1 MTDFLDSL
9 KADLLDRRLLPILA
23 LLGVAL
29 VAALG
34 YLVLGGGST
43 AATPPAV
50 RPIAHAPAGI
60 AVSQTPA
67 NPAQAAAETTSGS
80 SAQRHGYAHDPFNA
94 LPVAA
99 KQASSTAVVSS
110 SRSGAPATS
119 GTPST
124 TSTKSGS
131 GATPKSAPQPAAPTK
146 PSAPHRA
153 TTVYKVS
160 VVFGALP
167 VVAPPQGVQ
176 LTPFQNLRLL
186 TPLPS
191 AQQPLIVFRGVT
203 LGGKSASFTVVG
215 EVLLHGNA
223 RCLPSTSQCQ
233 EINLKT
239 GQVEQLEYLAASG
252 QVVTYELRILD
263 IAATKASSAGLRR
276 IQRGVSKPGGAV
288 LLGAGLVAI
297 PELRYSSVP
306 GVLVYLG
313 HPAHSARAH
322 AALQRRHRG

>member
-1 MTDFLDSL
+1 VNDFLNSL

-34 YLVLGGGST
+34 YLVVGGGST
-43 AATPPAV
+43 AAPPSTV
-50 RPIAHAPAGI
+50 RPTAHAPAGI
-60 AVSQTPA
+60 AVSETPA

-80 SAQRHGYAHDPFNA
+80 SVQRRGYAHDPFNP
-94 LPVAA
+94 LPGTA
-99 KQASSTAVVSS
+99 KPASSTAVVSPSRPS
-110 SRSGAPATS
+110 S
-119 GTPST
+119 ST
-124 TSTKSGS
+124 TAGGSSPSSAPSGS
-131 GATPKSAPQPAAPTK
+131 SSAPKTESKPAAPTK
-146 PSAPHRA
+146 PSTPPKL

-160 VVFGALP
+160 VLFGALP
-167 VVAPPQGVQ
+167 AVAPPQGVQ
-176 LTPFQNLRLL
+176 LTPFENLKLL

-191 AQQPLIVFRGVT
+191 AQLPLIVFRGVT

-215 EVLLHGNA
+215 EVILHGNA
-223 RCLPSTSQCQ
+223 TCLPSTSQCQ

-239 GQVEQLEYLAASG
+239 GQIEQLEYLSASG
-252 QVVTYELRILD
+252 QVVTYELRIVG
-263 IAATKASSAGLRR
+263 IASTKASSAALLR
-276 IQRGVSKPGGAV
+276 IQHGVSKPGGDV

-322 AALQRRHRG
+322 AAVQHRHRG